1 MMEFINVFI
10 DYFLHLDVHLTFFFN
25 HYGSL
30 TYIIL
35 FLIIFAET
43 GLVVTPFLP
52 GDSLLF
58 AVGALCAVT
67 SLNIWMLLIVLPV
80 AAILG
85 DNVNYWVGHWFAPK
99 LFKNEK
105 SKIFKM
111 DYLDKAHS
119 FYEKYG
125 AIAITLCR
133 FIPILRTFV
142 PFASGM
148 AKMKFSKFT
157 FYNIMG
163 GIAWTTI
170 FTLLGYF
177 FGNIP
182 FVKEHF
188 EFVVVGIIL
197 FSILPIIIEFV
208 KAKFKGSEAV

>member
-1 MMEFINVFI
+1 MEFINVFI
-10 DYFLHLDVHLTFFFN
+10 DYFLNLDVHLTFFFN

-67 SLNIWMLLIVLPV
+67 SLNIWVLLIILPI

-99 LFKNEK
+99 LFKNDK
-105 SKIFKM
+105 SKIFKKE
-111 DYLDKAHS
+111 YLDKAHS

-157 FYNIMG
+157 FYNVMG

-170 FTLLGYF
+170 FTLLGFF